1 MIPCIDLLARVQKLP
16 ADQVITLDEQ
26 HRTSSDHDF
35 TVWADQ
41 AWPRLKAERASP
53 NFTFTWS
60 LKLKKALRRADAVP
74 NSSGALAVLEVVL
87 TGQLDC
93 YCQRCNQPVTIEI
106 DEAREI
112 YLTETD
118 SAAERLAHVVDD
130 VLVLEKQFDLAAFLE
145 EEILLALPLLILHD
159 ECDEQALAAL
169 QATWQG
175 LNHAGASATQQS
187 TAQQAKGLKSP
198 NQAAQSS
205 DKPNPF
211 AVLAAL
217 KKS

>member
-26 HRTSSDHDF
+26 HRTSSDREF

-60 LKLKKALRRADAVP
+60 LKLKKALRRADGV
-74 NSSGALAVLEVVL
+74 SGALAALEVAL

-159 ECDEQALAAL
+159 ECDEQALASL
-169 QATWQG
+169 QATLQG
-175 LNHAGASATQQS
+175 LNHAGAIAT
-187 TAQQAKGLKSP
+187 QQAKGLKSP

>member
-41 AWPRLKAERASP
+41 AWPRLSDEWAEPASP
-53 NFTFTWS
+53 NFAFTWS
-60 LKLKKALRRADAVP
+60 LKLKRAGAEP
-74 NSSGALAVLEVVL
+74 GALAVLEVAL
-87 TGQLDC
+87 SGQLDC
-93 YCQRCNQPVTIEI
+93 YCQRCNQPVTVEI

-130 VLVLEKQFDLAAFLE
+130 VLVIEKRFDMAAFLE
-145 EEILLALPLLILHD
+145 EEILFVVKNI
-159 ECDEQALAAL
+159 
-169 QATWQG
+169 
-175 LNHAGASATQQS
+175 ASMTLSAHTIS
-187 TAQQAKGLKSP
+187 L
-198 NQAAQSS
+198 
-205 DKPNPF
+205 
-211 AVLAAL
+211 
-217 KKS
+217 